1 MVLVVIDL
9 VVLLQKV
16 AILQLSKK
24 KMGTLMRVASCTIDM
39 VHIWVN
45 MNGIEDKLKRL
56 EAYL

>member
-9 VVLLQKV
+9 VVLLQNV

-24 KMGTLMRVASCTIDM
+24 KMGSLVRVASCTVDM

-45 MNGIEDKLKRL
+45 MNDIE
-56 EAYL
+56 Y

>member
-24 KMGTLMRVASCTIDM
+24 KMGTLMRVVSCTIDM

-45 MNGIEDKLKRL
+45 MNDVEKLT
-56 EAYL
+56 